1 VSKLKGYLTQAE
13 EKERRQKFQ
22 QIKNKVFP
30 EKYALGLY
38 KNYVGKQVM
47 VMTVE
52 QAIYGTLKEVSQ
64 YEILLEN
71 EKEEMIIPK
80 HAIRCVLVGM
90 GTK

>member
-1 VSKLKGYLTQAE
+1 MKGYLTPQE
-13 EKERRQKFQ
+13 VKERKQKFQ

-38 KNYVGKQVM
+38 KNYIGKKVTVM
-47 VMTVE
+47 AVE
-52 QAIYGTLKEVSQ
+52 QSITGTLKDVSQ

-80 HAIRCVLVGM
+80 HIIRCVLVRM
-90 GTK
+90 GTN